1 MKLCFCVDWIQNA
14 AHSPP
19 HLDKMNY
26 CPQCSGATASHA
38 ASSPAPGHC
47 HRVTPVQGSNKY
59 KIVCRKIN
67 YKQGGAQQWRMKW
80 RHPAPALLE
89 TLFSPLLT
97 SSPLEFLF
105 IVSVKIGRKMREHLI
120 NYECVLPLQSY
131 HPPHTK
137 YFSTSNH
144 NNKENL
150 WFMPF

>member
-19 HLDKMNY
+19 DLDKMNY
-26 CPQCSGATASHA
+26 CPQCSGPQQAMQPAAQLLDTVTVSH
-38 ASSPAPGHC
+38 PC
-47 HRVTPVQGSNKY
+47 RDQIKN
-59 KIVCRKIN
+59 KIVCRTIN

-80 RHPAPALLE
+80 RHPAPAILE

-120 NYECVLPLQSY
+120 NYECVLALQSY

-137 YFSTSNH
+137 YFITSNH